1 MIDETKIMQ
10 YADGTLPIEEKEEV
24 EKAIQDN
31 PEYKKLFKDY
41 QETGDLL
48 FKLGAEIKSQ
58 PLPDSLK
65 KKLKEINSWKGSY
78 AKKNGMG
85 FFEAIFQKP
94 IRNFIAYPIAAVFI
108 FTLGFQVNMSQVRI
122 STQEVKTAKLQIE
135 QLKEQ
140 ILSQNKQE
148 EFKKV
153 RSTLK
158 KEVATK
164 VEQEAAAE
172 AEKRARSIT
181 AESAII
187 SATKVL
193 RKELEKQKK
202 QIETLQAEII
212 DLRIKLREATTY
224 YYK

>member
-31 PEYKKLFKDY
+31 PEYKKLLKDY

-48 FKLGAEIKSQ
+48 FKLGTEIKSQ
-58 PLPDSLK
+58 PLPNSLK
-65 KKLKEINSWKGSY
+65 KKLKEINSWRESY
-78 AKKNGMG
+78 AKKDRPG
-85 FFEAIFQKP
+85 FFKAIFQKP
-94 IRNFIAYPIAAVFI
+94 IRNFIAYPVAAVFI
-108 FTLGFQVNMSQVRI
+108 FTLGFQVNMFQVRI
-122 STQEVKTAKLQIE
+122 STGELKTAKQIE
-135 QLKEQ
+135 QLGEQ
-140 ILSQNKQE
+140 MLSQNKQE

-172 AEKRARSIT
+172 AEKRARSII

>member
-1 MIDETKIMQ
+1 MIDEIKIMQ
-10 YADGTLPIEEKEEV
+10 YADGMLPIEEKEEV

-31 PEYKKLFKDY
+31 PEYKKLLKDY

-48 FKLGAEIKSQ
+48 FKLGTEIKSQ
-58 PLPDSLK
+58 PLPNSLK
-65 KKLKEINSWKGSY
+65 KKLKEINSWRESY
-78 AKKNGMG
+78 AKKDRPG
-85 FFEAIFQKP
+85 FFEAIFEKP
-94 IRNFIAYPIAAVFI
+94 IRNFIAYPVAAVFI
-108 FTLGFQVNMSQVRI
+108 FTLGFQVNMFQFRTT
-122 STQEVKTAKLQIE
+122 TQEIKTAKLQIA

-140 ILSQNKQE
+140 MFSQRKLE
-148 EFKKV
+148 EFKEV

-158 KEVATK
+158 KEVAAG
-164 VEQEAAAE
+164 VEKQT
-172 AEKRARSIT
+172 RSIT
-181 AESAII
+181 AKSAVI

>member
-1 MIDETKIMQ
+1 MFKPQIQRIEVVV
-10 YADGTLPIEEKEEV
+10 TLAIFSIVMVYFTLSNITYV
-24 EKAIQDN
+24 EK
-31 PEYKKLFKDY
+31 
-41 QETGDLL
+41 
-48 FKLGAEIKSQ
+48 LGLKEKIKST
-58 PLPDSLK
+58 
-65 KKLKEINSWKGSY
+65 EIMEK
-78 AKKNGMG
+78 A
-85 FFEAIFQKP
+85 
-94 IRNFIAYPIAAVFI
+94 
-108 FTLGFQVNMSQVRI
+108 L
-122 STQEVKTAKLQIE
+122 
-135 QLKEQ
+135 
-140 ILSQNKQE
+140 
-148 EFKKV
+148 
-153 RSTLK
+153 STLK